1 MSSLPETA
9 ELGPPANQRAINL
22 DWNAVQHLSEADWGI
37 LCAFLQNALLGS
49 SEVETAV
56 GALRAE
62 LLELIAGGLVDRPR
76 LLNLL
81 SALAIFCRDS
91 EFVIPVSAKEA
102 ELLAGLSLGRR
113 IAEDLI
119 IRCYRAV
126 DEEEFPIDEIERLSP
141 IADDTSLAVQAMYE
155 ENPYPRWKELP
166 VLPTTTEAIDCLIAG
181 CGSGRHILAT
191 AAASPHG
198 RFVGV
203 DLSRAS
209 LAYGLMKAKEHGISN
224 VRLVHG
230 DILKIA
236 EIGIT
241 FNHISA
247 VGSVHHMRDP
257 LSGVKA
263 LAGVLKPGGSIKLA
277 LYSKFGRTAQLAG
290 IELRQNLDIPAT
302 REGIQKLRQAIYS
315 LPDDHPARG
324 VIKFS
329 DFYSFSGCRDML
341 FHVQEH
347 NYTVPEIFDLID
359 ASGLRLESFRMRGE
373 GKDVAQT
380 REGLTNLE
388 RTHPGFAGAMFRF
401 TLIN

>member
-1 MSSLPETA
+1 MISALLRDRIARIVATFITFGTLPKTPNRHSRNCQGCQLSSLPETA
-9 ELGPPANQRAINL
+9 APETQRAIAL
-22 DWNAVQHLSEADWGI
+22 DWNVVQQLNEADWGI
-37 LCAFLQNALLGS
+37 LCKFLQDGLLNN
-49 SEVETAV
+49 SETETTV

-62 LLELIAGGLVDRPR
+62 LLELIAGGLADRPR
-76 LLNLL
+76 LLTLL
-81 SALAIFCRDS
+81 SAMAIFCRDC
-91 EFVIPVSAKEA
+91 EFVISVSAKEA
-102 ELLAGLSLGRR
+102 DLLAGLSLGRR
-113 IAEDLI
+113 TAEDLI

-126 DEEEFPIDEIERLSP
+126 DEEELPFDQIERLSP

-166 VLPTTTEAIDCLIAG
+166 VLQATTEAIDCLIAG

-191 AAASPHG
+191 AAASPRG

-209 LAYGLMKAKEHGISN
+209 LAYGAMKAKEHEINN

-236 EIGIT
+236 ELGLT
-241 FNHISA
+241 FDHISA
-247 VGSVHHMRDP
+247 VGSVHHMRDS

-302 REGIQKLRQAIYS
+302 REGIQKLRQTIYS
-315 LPDDHPARG
+315 LPEGHPARG
-324 VIKFS
+324 VIKFD
-329 DFYSFSGCRDML
+329 DF
-341 FHVQEH
+341 
-347 NYTVPEIFDLID
+347 
-359 ASGLRLESFRMRGE
+359 
-373 GKDVAQT
+373 
-380 REGLTNLE
+380 
-388 RTHPGFAGAMFRF
+388 
-401 TLIN
+401 